1 MSKFA
6 IISDIHANL
15 EALEAVFAHIDEQA
29 DIEKIY
35 CLGDVVGYGPNPT
48 EVIDLV
54 DSRCEW
60 TLLGNHDF
68 AMLHSPAGF
77 NQIAAGAIRCQR
89 MELGPTDEECE
100 AGIFVSI
107 DKQRRW
113 EFLENLPRTMEMNGD
128 LFVHASPREPVT
140 EYILP
145 QDTMTNP
152 GKIRDIFSHFQQRCY
167 VGHTHLPGV
176 FTENLKF
183 YLPQDIDMEYKFEPG
198 QRAVLNVSSVGQ
210 PRDRDPRACYAT
222 ITEEKVCW
230 HRVEYDVEKT
240 IEKVKEKQCLD
251 DRCGLRLREGR

>member
-15 EALEAVFAHIDEQA
+15 EALEAVLKDIDEQA

-35 CLGDVVGYGPNPT
+35 CLGDVVGYGPNPA
-48 EVIDLV
+48 EVIDLIE
-54 DSRCEW
+54 SRCEW

-68 AMLHSPAGF
+68 ALLHSPAGF

-89 MELGPTDEECE
+89 SELGPTDEECE

-113 EFLENLPRTMEMNGD
+113 EFLENLSRKMEVDGA
-128 LFVHASPREPVT
+128 LFVHASPREPIT
-140 EYILP
+140 EYVLP
-145 QDTMTNP
+145 QDTMVNQD
-152 GKIRDIFSHFQQRCY
+152 KLRDIFSHVELRCY

-176 FTENLKF
+176 FTENLQF
-183 YLPQDIDMEYKFEPG
+183 FLPQDIGMGYTFLADQK
-198 QRAVLNVSSVGQ
+198 AILNVSSVGQ
-210 PRDRDPRACYAT
+210 PRNRNPRACYAT
-222 ITEEKVCW
+222 VTPEKVKW
-230 HRVEYDVEKT
+230 HRVEYDIEKT
-240 IEKVKEKQCLD
+240 IEKVKAKECLD